1 MKKFSIGLLVGILLT
16 FSVNAFAAVLLQE
29 TPFTLFIDDV
39 KVEKPLYA
47 DANGTTYA
55 PLWEI
60 SEKFG
65 IEAKLDGNDI
75 LLTTPKTDTEAVAE
89 KCKDSCV
96 MIYAYMK
103 NGTISQ
109 GSGFAYN
116 GYIITAK
123 HVIEGSNKVVF
134 FKDGG
139 GYSNGATIYHA
150 DNHHDLAILK
160 PSTSVP
166 SVVLG
171 DSDKLKD
178 GNKVVAITSPLGV
191 KNCIDEGIYSGKNQY
206 TTWTS
211 LTITETGMDNGSS
224 GGAIFNVNG
233 ELVGIVC
240 EGEGNNMEA
249 IPINNIIRT
258 LELRTK

>member
-1 MKKFSIGLLVGILLT
+1 MKKFVTGLLIGIMLM
-16 FSVNAFAAVLLQE
+16 FSVNAFAKILFVE
-29 TPFTLFIDDV
+29 SPKTLFVNGEKVDKPVYILNDETYVPLNELSEAMGAQV
-39 KVEKPLYA
+39 KVTDEK
-47 DANGTTYA
+47 
-55 PLWEI
+55 I
-60 SEKFG
+60 SLDTSVLEK
-65 IEAKLDGNDI
+65 
-75 LLTTPKTDTEAVAE
+75 VAE

-134 FKDGG
+134 FTDGG
-139 GYSNGATIYHA
+139 GYSNGATIHHV

-160 PSTSVP
+160 PSVKVP
-166 SVVLG
+166 TVTLG

-178 GNKVVAITSPLGV
+178 GNKLISITSPYGEV
-191 KNCIDEGIYSGKNQY
+191 NCMDECIFSGTIKY
-206 TTWTS
+206 TTWTGIN
-211 LTITETGMDNGSS
+211 LTESSTDGGSS
-224 GGAIFNVNG
+224 GGAVFNLNG
-233 ELVGIVC
+233 ELVGMVLNG
-240 EGEGNNMEA
+240 EGESTGA

>member
-1 MKKFSIGLLVGILLT
+1 MKKFSIGLLVGILLM
-16 FSVNAFAAVLLQE
+16 FSVNAFAKI
-29 TPFTLFIDDV
+29 LFVESPKILFVNGKQVDKPVYILNDEIYIPLNELSEAMDAQV
-39 KVEKPLYA
+39 KVTDEKINL
-47 DANGTTYA
+47 DTSV
-55 PLWEI
+55 L
-60 SEKFG
+60 EK
-65 IEAKLDGNDI
+65 
-75 LLTTPKTDTEAVAE
+75 VAE

-139 GYSNGATIYHA
+139 GYSNGATIHYT

-160 PSTSVP
+160 PSTKVP
-166 SVVLG
+166 SVTLG
-171 DSDKLKD
+171 DSSKLKD
-178 GNKVVAITSPLGV
+178 GNKVISITSPLGI
-191 KNCIDEGIYSGKNQY
+191 KNCIDEGVYSGKNQY

-249 IPINNIIRT
+249 IPINSIIRT

>member
-1 MKKFSIGLLVGILLT
+1 MKKFSIGLLVGILLM
-16 FSVNAFAAVLLQE
+16 FSVNAFAKILFVESPKILFVNGKQVDKPVYILNDEIYIPLNELSEAMDAQVKITDKKINLDTGVL
-29 TPFTLFIDDV
+29 
-39 KVEKPLYA
+39 EK
-47 DANGTTYA
+47 
-55 PLWEI
+55 
-60 SEKFG
+60 
-65 IEAKLDGNDI
+65 
-75 LLTTPKTDTEAVAE
+75 VAE

-139 GYSNGATIYHA
+139 GYSNGATIYYT

-160 PSTSVP
+160 PSTKVP
-166 SVVLG
+166 SVTLG

-178 GNKVVAITSPLGV
+178 GNKLISITSPYGEV
-191 KNCIDEGIYSGKNQY
+191 NCMDECIFSGTVQY
-206 TTWTS
+206 TTWTGIN
-211 LTITETGMDNGSS
+211 LTESSTDGGSS
-224 GGAIFNVNG
+224 GGAVFNLNG
-233 ELVGIVC
+233 ELVGMVLNG
-240 EGEGNNMEA
+240 EGELTGA
-249 IPINNIIRT
+249 IPINSIIRT

>member
-1 MKKFSIGLLVGILLT
+1 MKKFVTGLLIGLMLM
-16 FSVNAFAAVLLQE
+16 FSVNAFAKILFVESPKILFVNGKQVDKPVYILNDE
-29 TPFTLFIDDV
+29 TYIPLNELSEAMDAQV
-39 KVEKPLYA
+39 KVTDKKINLDTSVLEK
-47 DANGTTYA
+47 
-55 PLWEI
+55 
-60 SEKFG
+60 
-65 IEAKLDGNDI
+65 
-75 LLTTPKTDTEAVAE
+75 VAE

-139 GYSNGATIYHA
+139 GYSNGATIHHV

-178 GNKVVAITSPLGV
+178 GNKLISITSPYGEV
-191 KNCIDEGIYSGKNQY
+191 NCMDECIFSGTVQY
-206 TTWTS
+206 TTWTGIN
-211 LTITETGMDNGSS
+211 LTESSTDGGSS
-224 GGAIFNVNG
+224 GGAVFNVNG
-233 ELVGIVC
+233 ELVGMVLNG
-240 EGEGNNMEA
+240 EGELTGA